1 MESDDSYEDWPTGG
15 LKVTTVTKI
24 DNAVGASV
32 TTDTRIGRPRVQI
45 DDNHE
50 EWQRCGATMT
60 TVTKIGKTHAA
71 MAGRF
76 SFMGK

>member
-1 MESDDSYEDWPTGG
+1 MTTDTQIGKQGCSKVTTATKIDKSGRGGVESDDSYEDWPTSG

-32 TTDTRIGRPRVQI
+32 TTVTRIGKPRVQI

-50 EWQRCGATMT
+50 E
-60 TVTKIGKTHAA
+60 
-71 MAGRF
+71 
-76 SFMGK
+76 